1 MDPSRDGYQN
11 MLDKLCRRRRWYEAL
26 GVLERVNSILINSS
40 YQSSMIYISKIDP
53 KLFQNSYHL
62 GEDIDVV
69 GNKELYYAEKSRPT
83 TWRKA
88 KGW

>member
-1 MDPSRDGYQN
+1 
-11 MLDKLCRRRRWYEAL
+11 
-26 GVLERVNSILINSS
+26 VLERVNSINSS

-53 KLFQNSYHL
+53 KLFQIAMSKNSYHL
-62 GEDIDVV
+62 GKDIDVV
-69 GNKELYYAEKSRPT
+69 GNKELYCAEKSRPT

>member
-1 MDPSRDGYQN
+1 
-11 MLDKLCRRRRWYEAL
+11 MLDKLCRKKEMIWSF
-26 GVLERVNSILINSS
+26 GVLEGVNSIFINSS

-53 KLFQNSYHL
+53 KLFWIMSKTHIIS

-69 GNKELYYAEKSRPT
+69 GNKELSYAEKSRPT